1 VPVEGIAALLR
12 DYAGTVPSRPYRARP
27 LLGRELNP
35 APPTLKEDAVTA
47 QPQGEA
53 RPRQITVRAVRCLG
67 EGQDC
72 DLPARYTGR
81 GTVIVNREAPDRRAA
96 ARWSAAAIPPGCGS
110 VHTPTGHIQTRLI
123 PDAEVT
129 DRPLLPWASSN
140 SGGGWRP
147 RKE

>member
-72 DLPARYTGR
+72 DLPARYQNCLIGPGLR
-81 GTVIVNREAPDRRAA
+81 SSGTMSIPSPYSARA
-96 ARWSAAAIPPGCGS
+96 RPSK
-110 VHTPTGHIQTRLI
+110 VLRHTVSRL
-123 PDAEVT
+123 A
-129 DRPLLPWASSN
+129 L
-140 SGGGWRP
+140 
-147 RKE
+147 